1 MRVRLAWLTVLG
13 LSTALAAAPGPAE
26 ASAVC
31 TLSATPL
38 MFGQY
43 GPYED
48 APTDSTATITVT
60 CTSSNGV
67 PVVINGSISLTGP
80 GAPSDR
86 ELTDGPNGLLYQ
98 LFLDPSRTTL
108 WGDGGSGGAKSIA
121 GTASLAGSF
130 QETVTVYGRILAR
143 QSGAM
148 VGAYTAQIG
157 VVLDY

>member
-1 MRVRLAWLTVLG
+1 M
-13 LSTALAAAPGPAE
+13 ALAAAPGLAA
-26 ASAVC
+26 ASAIC
-31 TLSATPL
+31 ALSATSL
-38 MFGQY
+38 VFGQY
-43 GPYED
+43 VPYED

-60 CTSSNGV
+60 CTSSSSD
-67 PVVINGSISLTGP
+67 PDPINGSISLTGP

-86 ELTDGPNGLLYQ
+86 ELTDGTHSLRYQ

-108 WGDGGSGGAKSIA
+108 WGDGSSGGAKSIA